1 MTQKTAQTMSAQD
14 LDLTYTAL
22 CNALASVG
30 EAQAQTFLAMLS
42 LSLIAHSPSAAQ
54 VLPLIAQAQEQ
65 CTSSE
70 TTETAKNVSFTP
82 QIYL

>member
-1 MTQKTAQTMSAQD
+1 MTKTMTEIE
-14 LDLTYTAL
+14 LDQTYTVL

-30 EAQAQTFLAMLS
+30 EAQAQPFLAMLS

-65 CTSSE
+65 CKSG
-70 TTETAKNVSFTP
+70 
-82 QIYL
+82 